1 MRPKVPPAS
10 RRHLI
15 LIGTILLAIAINLA
29 PAILAGMELVVA
41 NDGAATTLHRRS

>member
-1 MRPKVPPAS
+1 MRPTVSPAS

-15 LIGTILLAIAINLA
+15 LIGAILLAIAINLA

-41 NDGAATTLHRRS
+41 NGGAVSTLLRRG